1 MTTAGEGRPTALVA
15 FVVGSILAGGNAVGV
30 RFSNYELD
38 PFWGGA
44 LRFGLAAV
52 LMLGVMAVMRLPVPR
67 GRRLRGA
74 IVYGVFN
81 FGGAFA
87 FAYLA
92 LVELHAGFAQI
103 LLSVV
108 PLFTLLLAV
117 LWRQERLRPAA
128 IGGTLLA
135 LAGIVSMSLDAFE
148 GSIPITALLAAL
160 GSSLCFA
167 QAAVLVRRYPGAH
180 PVAMNAVGMTVG
192 TVVLLLGA
200 LVAGDRIV
208 LPQQQATWVAIGY
221 MVPVGSVLVFV
232 LYLVVLRYWEASRA
246 AYTFVVI
253 PIVAVLVSAWLD
265 NEPIGPGM
273 ILGGALVL
281 LGVYWGALRQT
292 ESAVAQIRS

>member
-1 MTTAGEGRPTALVA
+1 MTTTYRGRRVA
-15 FVVGSILAGGNAVGV
+15 IGSFVVGSILAGGNAVGV

-52 LMLGVMAVMRLPVPR
+52 LMLGVMAVMGVPFPR
-67 GRRLRGA
+67 GRSLRGA

-135 LAGIVSMSLDAFE
+135 LLGIVSMSVDAFE
-148 GSIPITALLAAL
+148 ESIPVPSLLAAL

-167 QAAVLVRRYPGAH
+167 QAAVLVRRFPTAH
-180 PVAMNAVGMTVG
+180 PVATNAVGMTVG
-192 TVVLLLGA
+192 TAVLLLGA
-200 LVAGDRIV
+200 LVAGDRIL

-221 MVPVGSVLVFV
+221 LVPVGSLLVFV

-253 PIVAVLVSAWLD
+253 PIVAVFVSAWLD
-265 NEPIGPGM
+265 NEPIGAG
-273 ILGGALVL
+273 IVLGGVLVL
-281 LGVYWGALRQT
+281 AGVYWGALRQT
-292 ESAVAQIRS
+292 EPVVAEVTG